1 MPTAVEAGVPGLVAT
16 GLIGLLAPARTPR
29 SIVDQVAQAT
39 RNVLAEPNYRQ
50 LLVGAGMEPSSAS
63 TPESFRK
70 ALADDIALW
79 TPVVRSLALKV
90 D

>member
-1 MPTAVEAGVPGLVAT
+1 
-16 GLIGLLAPARTPR
+16 
-29 SIVDQVAQAT
+29 
-39 RNVLAEPNYRQ
+39 
-50 LLVGAGMEPSSAS
+50 MEPSSAS

-70 ALADDIALW
+70 ALADDITLW